1 MGFMRYINYSMSKQK
16 VNEKLDTKPLISDT
30 EVTKHMWQLY
40 SIERRACIQGFYT
53 AFNRE
58 IANDFIFRGETHDFY
73 EIVLLLE
80 GSIGVTAGAY
90 SFVLESPAAI
100 LHPPMEFHSLRAING
115 KDARAI
121 IFSFEA
127 SSVPHYNTRRFTLS
141 DENIER
147 AKHILHLLCTATD
160 TKRGRIGAVTEG
172 HESEAQLA
180 LLEMEMLLLT
190 LTENGSDDLRDGSA
204 GARNYRRAL
213 RVIEEN
219 LHVPLDTA
227 TLARLSHM
235 SPSLLK
241 KTFSRYAGV
250 GVMEYLRT
258 RKVNAAIPRLRA
270 GESVRDIAL
279 SLGFSDAGYF
289 STTFRRV
296 TGHSPTFYRK
306 N

>member
-1 MGFMRYINYSMSKQK
+1 
-16 VNEKLDTKPLISDT
+16 
-30 EVTKHMWQLY
+30 MWQLH
-40 SIERRACIQGFYT
+40 SIERLASVQGFYT
-53 AFNRE
+53 AFERK
-58 IANDFIFRGETHDFY
+58 ITDDFVFRGETHDFY
-73 EIVLLLE
+73 EIVFVTQ
-80 GSIGVTAGAY
+80 GSIGVTAGAN
-90 SFVLESPAAI
+90 SFVLEAPSAI
-100 LHPPMEFHSLRAING
+100 LHPPMEFHSLRGISG
-115 KDARAI
+115 KTANAI
-121 IFSFEA
+121 IFAFEA
-127 SSVPHYNTRRFTLS
+127 SNVPSFETHRFTLTEDNLHRVTRILELLRHS
-141 DENIER
+141 TEIKRLRVGKVQQGREN
-147 AKHILHLLCTATD
+147 
-160 TKRGRIGAVTEG
+160 
-172 HESEAQLA
+172 EAQLA

-219 LHVPLDTA
+219 LHLPLDTP
-227 TLARLSHM
+227 TLAKLSHM

-270 GESVRDIAL
+270 GESVKDIAA

-296 TGHSPTFYRK
+296 TGHSPTYYRK